1 MENSEK
7 KDIQITTQRLQLE
20 TLSMKYIQEI
30 FKEFTDEITK
40 NLRASTPKAIEEE
53 EKRVKR
59 SAEKFKQWTD
69 VNFTVADEQGNFVWC
84 CGIMHL
90 HTRTPEVWLWI
101 KKSARGKGYG
111 KEMIGGLIK
120 RIQEHRDFDHII
132 YRAKTDNIW
141 SRKIAEHFGGVLQFN
156 EEGKEKIFIEEKF
169 DKSDSF
175 EAVEYRIYK
184 K

>member
-59 SAEKFKQWTD
+59 SAEKFKQ
-69 VNFTVADEQGNFVWC
+69 
-84 CGIMHL
+84 
-90 HTRTPEVWLWI
+90 
-101 KKSARGKGYG
+101 
-111 KEMIGGLIK
+111 
-120 RIQEHRDFDHII
+120 
-132 YRAKTDNIW
+132 
-141 SRKIAEHFGGVLQFN
+141 
-156 EEGKEKIFIEEKF
+156 
-169 DKSDSF
+169 
-175 EAVEYRIYK
+175 
-184 K
+184 